1 MMSQAGELLL
11 FAGNSNLGLAREISD
26 ALKIPLGK
34 ISLDRFKDGEV
45 CCQIQENVRGG
56 DVFIVQSTCSPVNDN
71 LMELLVML
79 DAFKRASAQRIT
91 AVIPYYGYARQDR
104 KDKPRVPISAKL
116 VSDLLHTAGAD
127 RVLTM
132 DLHANQ
138 IQGFF
143 NIPVDHLYA
152 SRVLLETLKKM
163 PHDFVVVAPDAGGVE
178 RARAVAK
185 RLHNASLAIVDK
197 RRDRPNVSKVMHI
210 IGEVRGRNCLI
221 VDDIIDTAGTLTQT
235 AQALVD
241 EGAKSVYAACSHPVL
256 SDPAAER
263 IENSVLEKVFV
274 TNSIPLRPDLPFKTK
289 LEVISV
295 AELLGDAI
303 ERIHEESSISSLF
316 D

>member
-11 FAGNSNLGLAREISD
+11 FAGNSNLGLAREISES
-26 ALKIPLGK
+26 LGIPLGK

-45 CCQIQENVRGG
+45 CCQVQENVRGG

-116 VSDLLHTAGAD
+116 VSDLLHSAGAD

-152 SRVLLETLKKM
+152 SRVLLETLKEM

-185 RLHNASLAIVDK
+185 RLNNASLAIVDK

-210 IGEVRGRNCLI
+210 IGEVKDRNCLI

-241 EGAKSVYAACSHPVL
+241 QGANRVFAACSHPVL

-263 IENSVLEKVFV
+263 IEHSVLEKVFV
-274 TNSIPLRPDLPFKTK
+274 TNSIPLRPDLPFKRK

-295 AELLGDAI
+295 AAMLGDGI